1 MYATLFDKKY
11 LSRGIAMIESLL
23 SFEKDAV
30 ICVLC
35 LDLETELAVRTLSNS
50 STVSPIA
57 LHEIGDELVLQ
68 IRGDRT
74 YREFCWALSSIF
86 CMHLLN
92 KQNAEVIYIDAD
104 VYFFGNPKSL
114 LEECRT
120 GDIAAIRH
128 RFPERLRQYEVNGTF
143 NVQWVYF
150 ANNKIGREA
159 CETWAEQCIECS
171 SYLPERG
178 IIGDQK
184 YLDSWPVQ
192 YPTFIDVQNLGA
204 GVAPWNHEVMKPKK
218 EKGEWT
224 VIGETPLV
232 FYHFHGLKISDDGS
246 ITLAPKM
253 YSKVKKLPN
262 GLYAEYV
269 AAINQ
274 TTERF
279 ALLVENPL
287 INHKAIHI
295 FSLLKKLL
303 VSLRG

>member
-35 LDLETELAVRTLSNS
+35 LDLETELAVRTLSNTS
-50 STVSPIA
+50 KVSPIA

-86 CMHLLN
+86 CMYLLN

-128 RFPERLRQYEVNGTF
+128 RFPERLRQYEVNGIF

-150 ANNKIGREA
+150 ANNKKGREA
-159 CETWAEQCIECS
+159 CETWAEQCI
-171 SYLPERG
+171 
-178 IIGDQK
+178 
-184 YLDSWPVQ
+184 LDSWPVQ

-204 GVAPWNHEVMKPKK
+204 GVAPWNHEVMKPRKV
-218 EKGEWT
+218 KGEWT

-246 ITLAPKM
+246 ITFAPKM

-262 GLYAEYV
+262 RLYAEYI

-287 INHKAIHI
+287 INHKAIHM

>member
-23 SFEKDAV
+23 SLEKDAV

-35 LDLETELAVRTLSNS
+35 LDLETEIAVRTLSKTSN
-50 STVSPIA
+50 VSPVA

-68 IRGDRT
+68 IRANRA
-74 YREFCWALSSIF
+74 YREFCWALSSIL
-86 CMHLLN
+86 CMHMLN

-104 VYFFGNPKSL
+104 VYFFGSPKSL

-120 GDIAAIRH
+120 GDVAAIRH
-128 RFPERLRQYEVNGTF
+128 RFPERLRQYEVNGIF

-159 CETWAEQCIECS
+159 CATWAEQCIECS
-171 SYLPERG
+171 SYLPERD

-204 GVAPWNHEVMKPKK
+204 GVAPWNHEIMKPRKV
-218 EKGEWT
+218 KGEWT
-224 VIGETPLV
+224 VLGETPLV
-232 FYHFHGLKISDDGS
+232 FYHFHGFKISDEGS

-262 GLYAEYV
+262 DLYAEYV
-269 AAINQ
+269 TALNK

-279 ALLVENPL
+279 AFLVENQIVGNRAFKKFAL
-287 INHKAIHI
+287 I
-295 FSLLKKLL
+295 KKLV